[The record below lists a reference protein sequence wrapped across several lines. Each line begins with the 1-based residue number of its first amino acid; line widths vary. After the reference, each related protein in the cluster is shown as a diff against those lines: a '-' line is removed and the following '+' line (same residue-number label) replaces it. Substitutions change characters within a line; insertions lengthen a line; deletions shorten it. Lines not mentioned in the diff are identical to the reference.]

1 MAEVIAWLGIPVLA
15 TLAAIVWVLWAA
27 RPRPR
32 QDVIDSVAS
41 YERFKAAL
49 AGSDAR
55 PGQAAS
61 STSDRD
67 EPGDRER
74 TQGPVQAPAGPAP
87 GSAGPDTP
95 SPLGHGGHG

>member
-27 RPRPR
+27 RPKPR

-49 AGSDAR
+49 GGQPHASAQAHAGAGADA
-55 PGQAAS
+55 GAA
-61 STSDRD
+61 
-67 EPGDRER
+67 
-74 TQGPVQAPAGPAP
+74 APS
-87 GSAGPDTP
+87 GSASGHVPDER
-95 SPLGHGGHG
+95 G

>member
-49 AGSDAR
+49 AGSEAR
-55 PGQAAS
+55 PGQMAS
-61 STSDRD
+61 STPGGPASSTPDRD

-74 TQGPVQAPAGPAP
+74 TQG
-87 GSAGPDTP
+87 
-95 SPLGHGGHG
+95 HG